1 MSVIQG
7 ASGITF
13 GDGTTQ
19 TTKTPTV
26 TSAFTNDSGYT
37 TDASIVGTYTQIP
50 QALHHWGWSG
60 YYLGITTYNKAGQV
74 ISSQSFNCNC
84 NC

>member
-19 TTKTPTV
+19 TTKTPAV

-37 TDASIVGTYTQIP
+37 KIGRAHV
-50 QALHHWGWSG
+50 
-60 YYLGITTYNKAGQV
+60 
-74 ISSQSFNCNC
+74 
-84 NC
+84 